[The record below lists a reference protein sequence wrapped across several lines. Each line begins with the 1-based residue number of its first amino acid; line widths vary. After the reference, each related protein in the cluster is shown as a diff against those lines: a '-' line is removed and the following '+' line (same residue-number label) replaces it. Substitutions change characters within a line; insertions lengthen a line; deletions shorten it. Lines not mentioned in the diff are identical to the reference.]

1 MRGSLGDKV
10 RLQHILDAVIEIESY
25 TKQTTYELFLSNT
38 MMQYA
43 CIKQL
48 EIIGE
53 AANHLSAH
61 IKNLHSEIAW
71 REITDL
77 RNLLIHEYFGIDT
90 RIVWEIINTDISILK
105 PQIKEIVEQL

>member
-25 TKQTTYELFLSNT
+25 TKQATYELFLSNT